1 MKWFQRRKRIE
12 RNSKK
17 RDIPDGVWI
26 KCDNCGEILY
36 KKEIM
41 KKFMVCTKCGYHF
54 RVNSSF
60 YMSLLLDENSF
71 VEKDR
76 NLYPCDKLNF
86 KDYKAKLKK
95 AQKKT
100 SLNDA
105 VVCGQGKIEGRDI
118 EICIMDFSFIGG
130 SMGSVVGEKV
140 KRSINRATEMNLPL
154 VIVSTSG
161 GARMHE
167 GILSLMQMAKTATV
181 LTKLKTPYISILTN
195 PTTAGVMA
203 SYASLGDIIIAEP
216 DALIGFAGP
225 RVIKQTIKRELPE
238 GFQRSEFMLEHGLV
252 DKVVHRKDLKNT
264 VNTIIKHF
272 M

>member
-1 MKWFQRRKRIE
+1 
-12 RNSKK
+12 
-17 RDIPDGVWI
+17 
-26 KCDNCGEILY
+26 
-36 KKEIM
+36 
-41 KKFMVCTKCGYHF
+41 
-54 RVNSSF
+54 
-60 YMSLLLDENSF
+60 MSLLLDENSF